1 MEKISPIKE
10 ILYNEIKKIPEIE
23 IHQFLQNDEY
33 SSIIKN
39 LLENIIPKISNIDG
53 KNDEKLGIL
62 AESISHF
69 MFTEMLI
76 PSQRKIIHKDI
87 ELDVIIPNLNKLIDE
102 PNNAIIINFDK
113 STNSNEI
120 QKKIESLK
128 LIQKNEKNI

>member
-76 PSQRKIIHKDI
+76 PSQRKIIQ
-87 ELDVIIPNLNKLIDE
+87 NYNE
-102 PNNAIIINFDK
+102 PF
-113 STNSNEI
+113 
-120 QKKIESLK
+120 QKYWRF
-128 LIQKNEKNI
+128 

>member
-53 KNDEKLGIL
+53 KNDEKLGICL
-62 AESISHF
+62 LYTS
-69 MFTEMLI
+69 
-76 PSQRKIIHKDI
+76 PSPRD
-87 ELDVIIPNLNKLIDE
+87 
-102 PNNAIIINFDK
+102 A
-113 STNSNEI
+113 
-120 QKKIESLK
+120 
-128 LIQKNEKNI
+128 